1 MIGGIYMFFR
11 TDLALE
17 LREQI
22 GNNIEGVQ
30 YSNEQIG
37 NTKIN
42 RMQIINN
49 SASHKIGKPIGKYV
63 TIEVPALT
71 DHFDAT
77 DERISILSDEI
88 KKFIPAEGLVLVA
101 GLGNLNITPDALGPK
116 CIHNVLATRHIS
128 GEIAKSTG
136 LEKLRSVAAVAPGVL
151 GQTGI
156 EAKEILHSIIK
167 QINPCCMIVIDA
179 LASRN
184 LNRLGCTIQIN
195 DSGISP
201 GSGIGNKRP
210 LISKDN
216 LGIPVIGIGV
226 PTVVDADTLVADL
239 LSLNENKFFNQQTLK
254 QKTSPRGETM
264 IVTPKEIDILISR
277 AALLIGMA
285 INCSLHPDFSPDDL
299 YSLIS

>member
-1 MIGGIYMFFR
+1 MFFR

-179 LASRN
+179 LASRS

-299 YSLIS
+299 YSYILIL